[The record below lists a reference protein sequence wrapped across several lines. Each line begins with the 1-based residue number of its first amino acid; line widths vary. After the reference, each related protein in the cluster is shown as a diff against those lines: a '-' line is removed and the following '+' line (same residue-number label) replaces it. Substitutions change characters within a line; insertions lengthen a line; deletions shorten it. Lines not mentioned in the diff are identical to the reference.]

1 MHLPQNT
8 EENCRLQHNHDFS
21 FHGVTYPVE
30 EGMVWDHAEQRG
42 LINLVGETGSYLLR
56 SLTAHVDLQRKKRR

>member
-1 MHLPQNT
+1 
-8 EENCRLQHNHDFS
+8 
-21 FHGVTYPVE
+21 VE